1 MTPALHLV
9 SNSANHPTERVEV
22 LQALL
27 ARGAALENRDGRS
40 NTALH
45 RAAGVGA
52 RAQVEVAFQE

>member
-1 MTPALHLV
+1 MTPALHLAC
-9 SNSANHPTERVEV
+9 NNANFSEARVQI

-27 ARGAALENRDGRS
+27 ARRAMLENRDGRS

-52 RAQVEVAFQE
+52 VAQVEVALQ